1 MRNNSWMKAAGLFSG
16 GKDSLYAMYLTE
28 KQGVKVEH
36 LICLIPSF
44 SFPSPHAENID
55 ALKIL
60 AESMKKSLTIV
71 DLHKGEGEFVEA
83 LKRLEVNALVAGDV
97 FVEQHV
103 SNLEKICG
111 KAGVDLLEPLFGRK
125 TSDLFYEIFDSGFK
139 ALIIG
144 VDVRYLGEEWLGF
157 TLSTETANTFLSETK
172 DVDPLGEN
180 GEYHTIVIECP
191 LYPKPFKIKS
201 SEKIIVKDR
210 RYLILSI
217 YQSCETF
224 LKQSKSVDV
233 SR

>member
-1 MRNNSWMKAAGLFSG
+1 MKAAGLFSG
-16 GKDSLYAMYLTE
+16 GKDSLYAIYLAE
-28 KQGVKVEH
+28 KHGVKVEH

-44 SFPSPHAENID
+44 PLPSPHAENIN

-71 DLHKGEGEFVEA
+71 DLHKGERGFVET
-83 LKRLEVNALVAGDV
+83 LKSLEMNALVAGDV

-103 SNLEKICG
+103 STLEKICG
-111 KAGVDLLEPLFGRK
+111 RAGVDLLEPLFGRK
-125 TSDLFYEIFDSGFK
+125 TSDLFYEIFGSGFK

-144 VDVRYLGEEWLGF
+144 VDVRYLEEEWLGF
-157 TLSTETANTFLSETK
+157 TLSAETANTFLSETK

-191 LYPKPFKIKS
+191 LYPKPFKIES
-201 SEKIIVKDR
+201 SEKIIVKDL

-224 LKQSKSVDV
+224 LRQSKSVDV

>member
-1 MRNNSWMKAAGLFSG
+1 MKAAGLFSG
-16 GKDSLYAMYLTE
+16 GKDSLYAIHLAE

-44 SFPSPHAENID
+44 RPSPHAENID

-60 AESMKKSLTIV
+60 AESMKKSLTVI
-71 DLHKGEGEFVEA
+71 DFHKGEGEFVEA
-83 LKRLEVNALVAGDV
+83 LKSLEVNALVAGDI
-97 FVEQHV
+97 FVERHV
-103 SNLEKICG
+103 SYLEKICG
-111 KAGVDLLEPLFGRK
+111 RAGADLLEPLFGRK
-125 TSDLFYEIFDSGFK
+125 TSDLFHEIFDSGFK

-157 TLSTETANTFLSETK
+157 TLSTETASTFLSKTK
-172 DVDPLGEN
+172 GVDPLGEN

-201 SEKIIVKDR
+201 SKKIIVKDL

-224 LKQSKSVDV
+224 LKQSKSVGA
-233 SR
+233 SRL

>member
-1 MRNNSWMKAAGLFSG
+1 MKTAALFSG
-16 GKDSLYAMYLTE
+16 GKDSLYAIYLAE
-28 KQGVKVEH
+28 KQGVKVKH

-44 SFPSPHAENID
+44 PLPSPHAENIN

-71 DLHKGEGEFVEA
+71 DLHKGETGFAET
-83 LKRLEVNALVAGDV
+83 LNRLEVDALVAGDI
-97 FVEQHV
+97 FVERHV
-103 SNLEKICG
+103 SYLEKICG
-111 KAGVDLLEPLFGRK
+111 RAGVDLLEPLFRRK
-125 TSDLFYEIFDSGFK
+125 TSDLFHEIFNSGFK

-144 VDVRYLGEEWLGF
+144 VDIRYLGEEWLGF

-172 DVDPLGEN
+172 GIDPLGEN

-201 SEKIIVKDR
+201 SEKIVVKDL
-210 RYLILSI
+210 RYLILSL

-224 LKQSKSVDV
+224 LKQSRSVDV
-233 SR
+233 SNDKHR